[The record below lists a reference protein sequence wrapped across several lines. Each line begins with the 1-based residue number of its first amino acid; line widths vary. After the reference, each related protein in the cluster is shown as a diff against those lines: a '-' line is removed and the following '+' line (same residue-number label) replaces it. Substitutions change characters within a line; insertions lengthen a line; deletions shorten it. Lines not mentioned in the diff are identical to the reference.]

1 MKKRLIILS
10 DLWGKEKSEWL
21 DNYIQNLKNAFE
33 IEYYDCCELGDVD
46 KSIYTEEILHQQFV
60 NGGVNKAVQKLIDLE
75 KGKINIL
82 AFSIGGVIG
91 WKFGIESNKIESLY
105 CVSSTRLRHESN
117 KPKGIIHLYFG
128 ELDDFK
134 PQKDWFNKMDLNYD
148 ILNDKNGEIE
158 YANGNK
164 YLGEVV
170 NDKRQG
176 LGKIITPEGGIQ
188 NDGNWFENEWIDA
201 NKNNPNA
208 VPINYSQ
215 NRIIVEVDFNGTKFP
230 MLLDT
235 GASSTVINSE
245 IFSALV
251 TLKQIK
257 IKKYI

>member
-1 MKKRLIILS
+1 TLWSINIILDMKKRLIILS

-46 KSIYTEEILHQQFV
+46 KSIYKEEILHQQFV
-60 NGGVNKAVQKLIDLE
+60 NGGVDKAVQKLIDLE

-128 ELDDFK
+128 ALDDFK

-148 ILNDKNGEIE
+148 ILNDKIHQV
-158 YANGNK
+158 YM
-164 YLGEVV
+164 
-170 NDKRQG
+170 D
-176 LGKIITPEGGIQ
+176 
-188 NDGNWFENEWIDA
+188 
-201 NKNNPNA
+201 
-208 VPINYSQ
+208 S
-215 NRIIVEVDFNGTKFP
+215 KF
-230 MLLDT
+230 
-235 GASSTVINSE
+235 A
-245 IFSALV
+245 
-251 TLKQIK
+251 KQLCTQILE
-257 IKKYI
+257 